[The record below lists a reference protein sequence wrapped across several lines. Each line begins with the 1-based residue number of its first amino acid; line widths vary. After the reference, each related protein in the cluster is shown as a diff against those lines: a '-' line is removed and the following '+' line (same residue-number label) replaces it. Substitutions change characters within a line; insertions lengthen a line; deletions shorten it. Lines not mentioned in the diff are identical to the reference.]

1 MGDLFTPGHIILVVI
16 VALLLFG
23 PKKLPELGRAF
34 GKTLREFKDGVK
46 NVVNDDDPP
55 APQASASRP
64 KPLPV
69 REEPEE
75 HVINQHANDQ
85 QEHKQS

>member
-55 APQASASRP
+55 SPPAPPSRP

-75 HVINQHANDQ
+75 
-85 QEHKQS
+85 QEQAKDTHERKES